1 MTAVHPFFD
10 RSGAVAMAHRGG
22 AQEAPENTRAA
33 FEYAASLDYLYIE
46 SDIQVTRDGVPV
58 LFHDP
63 RLDRVTDASG
73 LIGDHTWA
81 QLRSVRT
88 AAGVDQF
95 VRLDEILTA
104 FPEQRFNLDLKCEAA
119 VEPFI
124 AFMQTTRA
132 FDRILAS
139 SFSDDR
145 LRRARA
151 RLGPDLATS
160 AGPREVAGFLAG
172 SRGLRNRTV
181 GPIALQI
188 PSSIK
193 GVAVATRRLV
203 EHARERG
210 LEVHIWTID
219 DIPEMTRLLDL
230 GVDGIMTDRPSVL
243 KQVLR
248 ERGSWGG
255 VA

>member
-1 MTAVHPFFD
+1 
-10 RSGAVAMAHRGG
+10 MAHRGG
-22 AQEAPENTRAA
+22 SHEAPENTRAA
-33 FEYAASLDYLYIE
+33 FEYAVSLGYVFIE
-46 SDIQVTRDGVPV
+46 SDIQVTRDGVAV

-63 RLDRVTDASG
+63 RLDRVTDANG
-73 LIGDHTWA
+73 LIGERTWA
-81 QLRSVRT
+81 QLRSIRT
-88 AAGVDQF
+88 PAGVDQF

-104 FPEQRFNLDLKCEAA
+104 FPEQRFNLDLKSEDA

-124 AFMQTTRA
+124 GFMQATRA
-132 FDRILAS
+132 FDRVLAS

-151 RLGPDLATS
+151 RLGPDLASS
-160 AGPREVAGFLAG
+160 AGPKEVGAFLAG
-172 SRGLRNRTV
+172 SWGLRNRTV

-193 GVAVATRRLV
+193 GVPIATRALV
-203 EHARERG
+203 EHAAERG

-219 DIPEMTRLLDL
+219 DDTEMNRLLDL

-243 KQVLR
+243 KRVLMQ
-248 ERGSWGG
+248 RGAWGG
-255 VA
+255 LS